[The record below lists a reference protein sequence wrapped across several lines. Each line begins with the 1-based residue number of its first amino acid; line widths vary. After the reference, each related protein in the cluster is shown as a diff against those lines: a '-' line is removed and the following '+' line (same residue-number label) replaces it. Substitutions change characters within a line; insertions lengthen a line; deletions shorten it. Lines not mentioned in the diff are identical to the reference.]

1 MFIHDKNNL
10 EKQIIKF
17 ILCLIPL
24 YLYGFYKNGIL
35 LFQKDFISFFSMFKI
50 FYLLLINI
58 LIYTIIHLILKKKIH
73 FNYHFLSI
81 FIIPLFMPYN
91 INYIIYFIIITIM
104 YFIIIKKPKI
114 SINYVDLTIMIIYLI
129 NKDSFLNPAEI
140 NKIYSFNY
148 FDILW
153 GRGVGSIGTSSI
165 IISFIIFAI
174 LSFIIYYKYIIVISS
189 FLGIILFSI
198 IFNDFSILLNSVLI
212 SSLLFILPWSSK
224 SPIEIKWQIIYGFL
238 AGVLAFFLTK
248 YLNFYYGGL
257 ISIVFCNILY
267 EIVCKLTK
275 KVL

>member
-10 EKQIIKF
+10 EKQIVKF